1 MLTFQALHTSSKS
14 APKGEI
20 LLDFVAQESDNELS
34 FEDFLRS
41 LSAKTKPSDAQ
52 NTLLDA
58 QVTEEKHLKKELGT
72 LEELQAL
79 LIHDEKTLPNTKS
92 ASTIQTQTPTTL
104 QKESKENSFGLH
116 KEISNTLSLNELKY
130 LLSKAKH
137 YLSKKITQL
146 NHTQH
151 DKQSDNIPK
160 TLKGVLQTAQ
170 KLDIEVTKITYETLK
185 EESATETT
193 SHQTQTE
200 KRISQKMQ
208 PLRGIPLF
216 TQKSTIAV
224 STKEFIETKNA
235 TLHVKTPNK
244 QTKQH
249 DNSHHLQ
256 RLLRS
261 TNEEKQTNSQTIQ
274 PVASFRAKT
283 SSLENQ
289 KILHVTQNIK
299 PNQETM
305 QKTDM
310 QNLEQL
316 LRTEETHS
324 TSSTHIKSSDSL
336 DVKMN
341 EAKQMMRTEETPS
354 TSSTHIK
361 SSDSLDVKMH
371 EAKQMMRYLGED
383 IKRAIDDYKPPFT
396 RVSLKLNPRHLGEL
410 AMTVVQRGKKVHV
423 NLSSN
428 NAALNLLVNN
438 LPELK
443 VQLNQN
449 GIQNASFSFNASTSQ
464 EQNQKERHKEEHSKA
479 YFVKQ
484 DEENEESLHS
494 LEIIIP
500 RYI

>member
-104 QKESKENSFGLH
+104 QKESKEDSFGLH

-137 YLSKKITQL
+137 YLSKKIAQL

-160 TLKGVLQTAQ
+160 TLKGILQTAQ

-185 EESATETT
+185 EESASKTT

-200 KRISQKMQ
+200 KRISQKMHS
-208 PLRGIPLF
+208 LKGIPLF
-216 TQKSTIAV
+216 TQKSIVTV

-249 DNSHHLQ
+249 ENSHNLQ
-256 RLLRS
+256 ELLRS

-289 KILHVTQNIK
+289 EILHVTQNIK

-316 LRTEETHS
+316 LRTEET
-324 TSSTHIKSSDSL
+324 
-336 DVKMN
+336 
-341 EAKQMMRTEETPS
+341 PS
-354 TSSTHIK
+354 TSSAHIK

-428 NAALNLLVNN
+428 NAALNLLANN